1 MSYLAFALKYRPQ
14 NFDEVVG
21 QEHVVTSLKN
31 AILKNR
37 VHHAYL
43 FSGPRGIGK
52 TSMARILAKSL
63 NCHQGP
69 TVTPCGKCAS
79 CDEISR
85 GTSLDII
92 EIDGASNRGI
102 DEIRTLRE
110 GVKLSPAHSRF
121 KVYIIDEVHML
132 TQEAFNALLKT
143 LEEPPSHVKF
153 IFATTHPQKVLPTI
167 LSRCQKFQFNLI
179 SVEKIVEKLKSI
191 INLEKIKIAENL
203 LYAIGRASGG
213 SIRDAESL
221 LDQLVPVVLEKAAI
235 KDIFSFL
242 GIIDEESL
250 NLALRHL
257 VEKDLTSS
265 LGFVDKIVRE
275 GKDLGIFLNSLIE
288 HLRNLLL
295 AKVSVNSFKELI
307 EISPQS
313 KDFIFKLSK
322 QIIVADILKL
332 IDSLIEAKGLSQR
345 LNTVR
350 VPLEL
355 AVIKFTYQGEIEPPP
370 VRNSVPVPKK
380 ESKAA
385 PQKESSKETKA
396 KKPEKNPAFKNTD
409 SYGELDFEIDD
420 LGLEEQSQ
428 ANAETKKESVDSSR
442 EKEGPAD
449 DMLLAVCKAKWREA
463 ISYMQKTRAALAAH
477 LSYAAPVS
485 STGSLVKIGFSKKDA
500 FHKEIVESTKNLK
513 FIEEALSRF
522 MEKSVGVRFV
532 LCDNTSSLKD
542 VSEAKGEEPA
552 VQEEDPSPQDNQSE
566 FLNELLDKFG
576 GKIHTDDE

>member
-31 AILKNR
+31 AILKSR

-69 TVTPCGKCAS
+69 TITPCGKCAS

-110 GVKLSPAHSRF
+110 GVKLSPAHSRY

-167 LSRCQKFQFNLI
+167 LSRCQKFQFSLI

-191 INLEKIKIAENL
+191 ISLEKIKIADNL
-203 LYAIGRASGG
+203 LYAIGRAAGG

-221 LDQLVPVVLEKAAI
+221 LDQLVPVVLEKAAV

-250 NLALRHL
+250 NLALKYL
-257 VEKDLTSS
+257 VEKDLNSS
-265 LGFVDKIVRE
+265 LEFIDKIVRE
-275 GKDLGIFLNSLIE
+275 GKDLGTFLGSLIE

-295 AKVSVNSFKELI
+295 VKVSINSFKELI

-313 KDFIFKLSK
+313 KDFIFKLSN
-322 QIIVADILKL
+322 QIAVADILKL
-332 IDSLIEAKGLSQR
+332 IDSLIEAKGLSHR

-355 AVIKFTYQGEIEPPP
+355 AVIRFTYQGDMGSPP
-370 VRNSVPVPKK
+370 VRNSAQVPKK
-380 ESKAA
+380 EPKAA
-385 PQKESSKETKA
+385 PKKENSKEQKA
-396 KKPEKNPAFKNTD
+396 QNPKDPTPKD
-409 SYGELDFEIDD
+409 TESYDDLDLEIDD
-420 LGLEEQSQ
+420 LGFEEQSQ
-428 ANAETKKESVDSSR
+428 SSSKAEEEKIDSS
-442 EKEGPAD
+442 KEDAAAD
-449 DMLLAVCKAKWREA
+449 DILLAACKAKWREV
-463 ISYMQKTRAALAAH
+463 ISYMQKTRAGLAAH

-485 STGSLVKIGFSKKDA
+485 STGNLVRIGFPKKDA
-500 FHKEIVESTKNLK
+500 FHKEIVEDSKNLK
-513 FIEEALSRF
+513 FIEDALSRF
-522 MEKSVGVRFV
+522 MEKSVGVKFM
-532 LCDNTSSLKD
+532 LCDELSSLGD
-542 VSEAKGEEPA
+542 VSRVKEEGPSS
-552 VQEEDPSPQDNQSE
+552 QEDSSSQDDQSG
-566 FLNELLDKFG
+566 FLNELLDKFEG
-576 GKIHTDDE
+576 RIHTDDE